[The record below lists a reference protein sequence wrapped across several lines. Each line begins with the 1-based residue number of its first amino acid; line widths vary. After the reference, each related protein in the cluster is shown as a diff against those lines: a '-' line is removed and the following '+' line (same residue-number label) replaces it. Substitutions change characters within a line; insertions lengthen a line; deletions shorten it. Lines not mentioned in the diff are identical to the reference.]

1 MNSEGCTF
9 TIPRESQRRAPL
21 TSRPN
26 PGTSS
31 RTRRASPSTNSQ
43 GAARCHSRIGTGNTS
58 MPATTLAARNSA
70 CRWRK
75 YADCPSVNLLASAIA
90 IEAEYT
96 ITMPKVSSRSAAH
109 STPLSYSAS
118 GERPGLMLRSI
129 DDSLHGLAER
139 LAAMLVVAE
148 HVKAR
153 AGGRKQHRVAGTRR
167 MRGEAHCFFHACG
180 AAYRDA
186 CTRHRRLDARRVA
199 ADQYQCARRARDH
212 VLQGREVLPLAVAAG
227 DENDLRI
234 AARES
239 GQSRD
244 RRADVGA
251 LGVVVPAHP
260 VSLADQLDAMRKSP
274 ELAKRREQGLER
286 QAERAAQRERR
297 EGIRRVM
304 QAGELHFA
312 DREERVC
319 ALREPR
325 LAAALDETPVLRAPR
340 GVEPESDR
348 LSSGQRHR
356 QAARVAPVEDLDAV
370 ARKHPRLGASVVVD
384 ATVAVQMVFGDV
396 ENRGGV
402 GGKRVSRLE
411 LEARELQHPKA
422 RSPSQ
427 VLAAQERIEHRR
439 PDVPRYFAVG
449 PRGFRH
455 RAGESGDG
463 ALAVGAG
470 DGDDPRSL
478 VCDRLGEQ
486 LDIADRARAGGGR
499 ALHVRIGKRHAGTD
513 RDQIDPG
520 EARLTERA
528 AIGANPGERALDLGE
543 ARRRRACVGDAHV
556 RSAARQ
562 PLRHRQTRVT
572 QTEHQYLSARETH
585 RSFKVD
591 RPNSTSIMVMIQ
603 KRTTT

>member
-9 TIPRESQRRAPL
+9 TIPKESQRRAPL

-31 RTRRASPSTNSQ
+31 RTRRATPSTNSQ
-43 GAARCHSRIGTGNTS
+43 GAACCHSRMGTWNTS

-118 GERPGLMLRSI
+118 GERPGLMLRSM
-129 DDSLHGLAER
+129 DDPLHRYAKR

-148 HVKAR
+148 HIEAR

-167 MRGEAHCFFHACG
+167 LRGEAHRFLHACG

-186 CTRHRRLDARRVA
+186 CARHRRLDARRVA
-199 ADQYQCARRARDH
+199 ADQHQCARRARDR
-212 VLQGREVLPLAVAAG
+212 VFQGREVLPLAVAAG
-227 DENDLRI
+227 DENDLRV
-234 AARES
+234 AAREP

-260 VSLADQLDAMRKSP
+260 GRLADELDAMREAA
-274 ELAKRREQGLER
+274 ELSQRGEQRLER
-286 QAERAAQRERR
+286 QLKRAAQRERR
-297 EGIRRVM
+297 EGVRRVM
-304 QAGELHFA
+304 QAGELHFV

-325 LAAALDETPVLRAPR
+325 LAAALDETPVLRAPW

-370 ARKHPRLGASVVVD
+370 TGKHTRLGASVVVN
-384 ATVAVQMVFGDV
+384 AAVTVQMVFGDV
-396 ENRGGV
+396 EDRGGI
-402 GGKRVSRLE
+402 GGKRAGRLQ
-411 LEARELQHPKA
+411 LEAGKLQHPEA
-422 RSPSQ
+422 RGPSQ
-427 VLAAQERIEHRR
+427 VLAAHERIEHRR
-439 PDVPRYFAVG
+439 ADIACDLAVG

-455 RAGESGDG
+455 RAGKRRDG
-463 ALAVGAG
+463 ALAVGAR
-470 DGDDPRSL
+470 DRDDSRAPVRH
-478 VCDRLGEQ
+478 RLREQ
-486 LDIADRARAGGGR
+486 LDIADHARAGGER

-513 RDQIDPG
+513 RDQIDPR
-520 EARLTERA
+520 EARLLERT
-528 AIGANPGERALDLGE
+528 AIGRD
-543 ARRRRACVGDAHV
+543 
-556 RSAARQ
+556 
-562 PLRHRQTRVT
+562 
-572 QTEHQYLSARETH
+572 ARE
-585 RSFKVD
+585 
-591 RPNSTSIMVMIQ
+591 
-603 KRTTT
+603 